1 MFGEERHLMIHQAK
15 LANQAERNKLR
26 KQGKIPTEF
35 ENLNQ
40 EDYSKMIK
48 APISIE
54 CTSTTGEL
62 FKISSAEFFKKLLN
76 NKITERELLIN
87 LNLKRQI
94 MFKKQ

>member
-1 MFGEERHLMIHQAK
+1 
-15 LANQAERNKLR
+15 
-26 KQGKIPTEF
+26 
-35 ENLNQ
+35 
-40 EDYSKMIK
+40 MIK